1 MDSLGWLD
9 PISFGAIRTDFR
21 GHPVSCREGNTHN
34 TLQAHTSLNEL
45 VMLNNVCLWTSICHS
60 WHMEI
65 SQKKTMDGTTQDSWK
80 SSCPALGWQ
89 LTGKNRLAYQ
99 HLQGNV
105 LRNRNKREVRN
116 FPKVSQTKR
125 KTLLSL
131 TCNLNFPKFLQVSP
145 NFSKPEI
152 INHLL
157 HLKARPRHI
166 IDLVHC
172 DRLDA
177 THPDML
183 RSRW

>member
-9 PISFGAIRTDFR
+9 PISFWGDSTYFQ
-21 GHPVSCREGNTHN
+21 GPTVSCREGNTHN
-34 TLQAHTSLNEL
+34 ALQAHTSLNEL
-45 VMLNNVCLWTSICHS
+45 VMLNKVCLWSSICHR

-65 SQKKTMDGTTQDSWK
+65 SQKNQWMEPPKIHGNRVVQQSVGRWLEK
-80 SSCPALGWQ
+80 Q
-89 LTGKNRLAYQ
+89 RLAYQ

-105 LRNRNKREVRN
+105 LRNGKQKGGTK
-116 FPKVSQTKR
+116 FPQGFTNEK
-125 KTLLSL
+125 KTLFVS
-131 TCNLNFPKFLQVSP
+131 KLQFKQV
-145 NFSKPEI
+145 SKPEI
-152 INHLL
+152 INHLP

-183 RSRW
+183 RSRRW